1 MMVCFAEKGTPFHL
15 KWRLKQSALNVI
27 LLKRKNTY
35 NRLQNP
41 CPANHHHPVSWH
53 IPTSHSHIS
62 VVWLGLFL
70 FLKEQ
75 FHMAVHSP
83 GPDWGLELIT
93 EWVCTC
99 SNTWRHLK
107 TSEEPQFAM
116 AQHSEGQP
124 ETAEGEQGPT
134 GHTSPSQQHQGT
146 WALEP
151 SSRASL
157 SLLPQLTDFM
167 IAHPK
172 CCKKRLA
179 VSSCRHGHS

>member
-1 MMVCFAEKGTPFHL
+1 MLDSRELKIIYSANEKLNASMMVCFAEKGTPFHL

-93 EWVCTC
+93 EWVCT
-99 SNTWRHLK
+99 SPWAQTHGG
-107 TSEEPQFAM
+107 TSKAVRNPSLPW
-116 AQHSEGQP
+116 HS
-124 ETAEGEQGPT
+124 TVRD
-134 GHTSPSQQHQGT
+134 SQRLQR
-146 WALEP
+146 E
-151 SSRASL
+151 SRA
-157 SLLPQLTDFM
+157 PQDTP
-167 IAHPK
+167 AHH
-172 CCKKRLA
+172 
-179 VSSCRHGHS
+179 SSTREPGP